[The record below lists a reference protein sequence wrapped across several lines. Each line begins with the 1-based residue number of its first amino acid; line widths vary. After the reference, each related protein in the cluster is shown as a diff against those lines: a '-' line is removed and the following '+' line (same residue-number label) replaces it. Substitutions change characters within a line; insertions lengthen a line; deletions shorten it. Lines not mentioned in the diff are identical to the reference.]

1 MQVQTRKTVGARE
14 LKTRLGTY
22 LRQVQTGA
30 TLIVTDRGRP
40 VAELRP
46 LEGPAEE
53 DLDARLRELIAL
65 GVVSGEVARR
75 PPLEPFEPIESRGG
89 SLSEAIC
96 EDREDRF

>member
-46 LEGPAEE
+46 LEKPGEE
-53 DLDARLRELIAL
+53 SLDARLRELIAV
-65 GVVSGEVARR
+65 GVVTGEVVKR
-75 PPLEPFEPIESRGG
+75 PPLEPFEPIVSPGG

>member
-1 MQVQTRKTVGARE
+1 MKIQPTHSVGSRE

-22 LRQVQTGA
+22 LRQVRDGA

-46 LEGPAEE
+46 LERYQGGAE
-53 DLDARLRELIAL
+53 ARLRELAAL
-65 GVVSGEVARR
+65 GVVSGGVGERV
-75 PPLEPFEPIESRGG
+75 PLAPFEPIRGA
-89 SLSEAIC
+89 SLSQAII

>member
-22 LRQVQTGA
+22 LRQVRTGA
-30 TLIVTDRGRP
+30 TLVVTDRGRP

-46 LEGPAEE
+46 LEEPGGQNLE
-53 DLDARLRELIAL
+53 ARLRELVAL
-65 GVVSGEVARR
+65 GVLSGEVAKR
-75 PPLEPFEPIESRGG
+75 PPLKPFEPIVSPGG